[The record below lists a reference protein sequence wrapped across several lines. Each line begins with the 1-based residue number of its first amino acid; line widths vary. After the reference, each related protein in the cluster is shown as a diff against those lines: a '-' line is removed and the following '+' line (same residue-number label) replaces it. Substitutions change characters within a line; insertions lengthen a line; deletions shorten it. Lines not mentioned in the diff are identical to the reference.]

1 MSSGQ
6 SSRPEKDEHV
16 HATFEE
22 AGGKTNGDDSRIY
35 IMSAFP
41 EFEYVLKMQHT
52 KKDSTEVNG
61 FAGLA
66 FGSGIIPIVLILDM
80 ST

>member
-1 MSSGQ
+1 
-6 SSRPEKDEHV
+6 
-16 HATFEE
+16 
-22 AGGKTNGDDSRIY
+22 
-35 IMSAFP
+35 MSAFP